1 MKNKLYPLLAVV
13 LSAVGFGLQYLAQMN
28 PLNGRTDADTPAMI
42 AVKVFFVAVPV
53 IALLCALPLRGTGG
67 MVDASGR
74 LYENLNFAA
83 RFCGVLAGM
92 IFCGGALLRLVTG
105 ARSGAGIAVLAVD
118 VLLLAA
124 GVSMVWQI
132 VSPKPSRSLFALL
145 PGFAAAF
152 WLVIYYHTQSKDPIV
167 ERYGALLLCLMAMA
181 LACYHQAGYSFGRA
195 NPVRAMAFS
204 LIGGIYAFTAL
215 PTAQDVAEAL
225 MMTAIGLWMLLHT
238 TLLPNAPVLSARH
251 LAEKAPE

>member
-1 MKNKLYPLLAVV
+1 MKKKLYPLLAVV

-28 PLNGRTDADTPAMI
+28 PLAVQMDTDTAAMI
-42 AVKVFFVAVPV
+42 AVKCFFVAVPV
-53 IALLCALPLRGTGG
+53 IALLCSLPLRGTDEQI
-67 MVDASGR
+67 DASGR

-105 ARSGAGIAVLAVD
+105 AKSGVGIATLAVD

-132 VSPKPSRSLFALL
+132 VSPGPSRSLFALL

-195 NPVRAMAFS
+195 NPVRAMTFS

-215 PTAQDVAEAL
+215 PTAQDEADAL
-225 MMTAIGLWMLLHT
+225 LMTAIGVWMVLHT
-238 TLLPNAPVLSARH
+238 ALLPAAPVLSARH
-251 LAEKAPE
+251 LAAETAE